1 MQYTKELL
9 SQFKNDYSRVMT
21 DSGNA
26 YALPYVTDILNVPL
40 DSSNFNDA
48 SYTVPFL
55 GMVLHGSVNFAGT
68 ALNTVGDIDYSLL
81 RAIESGASAYFALS
95 YRNVEEM
102 KKSEELSKYYSVSFD
117 IWTDDV
123 VDAYNTLNDAIGD
136 LQDKLI
142 LSHTFL
148 SGMRHYTEEENTAL
162 EEERQRIMEQFEGIY
177 QIAELQK
184 LEARRVVDNGRIVK
198 VVYEGNVTFYLNFN
212 SFGVEVTDNGQTYTL
227 ESLGFVRVN

>member
-1 MQYTKELL
+1 M
-9 SQFKNDYSRVMT
+9 
-21 DSGNA
+21 
-26 YALPYVTDILNVPL
+26 
-40 DSSNFNDA
+40 
-48 SYTVPFL
+48 
-55 GMVLHGSVNFAGT
+55 
-68 ALNTVGDIDYSLL
+68 
-81 RAIESGASAYFALS
+81 
-95 YRNVEEM
+95 
-102 KKSEELSKYYSVSFD
+102 
-117 IWTDDV
+117 
-123 VDAYNTLNDAIGD
+123 DAYNTLNDAIGD